1 MFSLAFRLFHRHCA
15 LARDYRGKYL
25 DNLGFRSSSFSLSEA
40 VEAWKDISR
49 RLRDT
54 VVRSF
59 VNGAEPPCQLQGH
72 AIVKSILVV
81 WGTKQ
86 LVTQATWGMFS

>member
-1 MFSLAFRLFHRHCA
+1 M
-15 LARDYRGKYL
+15 
-25 DNLGFRSSSFSLSEA
+25 
-40 VEAWKDISR
+40 EAWKDISR

-59 VNGAEPPCQLQGH
+59 VNGAELPCQLQGH
-72 AIVKSILVV
+72 AIAKSILVA

-86 LVTQATWGMFS
+86 LVTQATWSRYVFMMMNNCNNKLRLYDETRRDFYGFTIFHCK